1 MPPLF
6 PHIRLSLRRVTPSQ
20 SGARLAEYDLGKRA
34 LKLYCINA
42 TSRLG
47 RRVQSGPWS
56 ARWIRRKVMTY
67 ESGSFADIVI
77 IDMSAKQTFT
87 IAQFLAHHSVGDD
100 GGGDWQLDI

>member
-1 MPPLF
+1 
-6 PHIRLSLRRVTPSQ
+6 
-20 SGARLAEYDLGKRA
+20 
-34 LKLYCINA
+34 
-42 TSRLG
+42 
-47 RRVQSGPWS
+47 
-56 ARWIRRKVMTY
+56 MTY